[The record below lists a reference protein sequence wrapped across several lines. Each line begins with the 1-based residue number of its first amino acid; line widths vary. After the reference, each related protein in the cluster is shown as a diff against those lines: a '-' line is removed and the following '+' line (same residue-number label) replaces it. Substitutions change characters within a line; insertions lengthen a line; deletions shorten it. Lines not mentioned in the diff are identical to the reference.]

1 MMILYFLIG
10 CSIVMALIFLAAFFW
25 SLKDGQQDDMVTP
38 GIRVLFDDDSPKVA
52 ETESREVGKSGRR
65 EVRKSESPKV

>member
-10 CSIVMALIFLAAFFW
+10 CSILMALIFLCAFFW

-38 GIRVLFDDDSPKVA
+38 GIRILFDEEEGIPKVD
-52 ETESREVGKSGRR
+52 ENESLKD
-65 EVRKSESPKV
+65 

>member
-38 GIRVLFDDDSPKVA
+38 GIRVLFDD
-52 ETESREVGKSGRR
+52 EVPPSSDDDKN
-65 EVRKSESPKV
+65 K

>member
-38 GIRVLFDDDSPKVA
+38 GIRILFEDGIEDGKTGNLKDRRRKVI
-52 ETESREVGKSGRR
+52 ETERLED
-65 EVRKSESPKV
+65 